1 MQQQRRP
8 RRRWQWNPDYD
19 SGNEKRERGINLF
32 LSSTDGS
39 ASTIVC
45 VSLWSVRRPS
55 RHSIFRSGRK
65 SKINY
70 VSAYADLDPICEL
83 TRAALH
89 YPVSGLREN
98 YIHLQVMHRMSVS
111 FWNCKSRTARDFIY
125 FILWLANGSCT
136 QLSQVSAQS
145 RSFIRLKLQ

>member
-1 MQQQRRP
+1 MYAAAAAAAAATVAVKP
-8 RRRWQWNPDYD
+8 RLRFRQW
-19 SGNEKRERGINLF
+19 EKRERYKFIF
-32 LSSTDGS
+32 KQHWWQS

-70 VSAYADLDPICEL
+70 ASAYADLDPICEL

-111 FWNCKSRTARDFIY
+111 FWNCKSRTARDFIFY
-125 FILWLANGSCT
+125 TLACKWLMYPTES
-136 QLSQVSAQS
+136 SFSPK
-145 RSFIRLKLQ
+145 SFIYKMQ